1 VAFVILK
8 HIIMEN
14 LFTVNEVKLS
24 YKLKQKTSER
34 PKVLDSKTN
43 YDLLLKCYDAD
54 TIEYRESF
62 KVLLLNRGNK
72 VLGVMNISEGG
83 ISETTVD
90 IRLILQAAL
99 LSNASG
105 IIISHNHPS
114 GNINP
119 SINDNSITTRI
130 KKACEAINISL
141 LDHIVVTPKSYYSYA
156 DEGRM

>member
-1 VAFVILK
+1 
-8 HIIMEN
+8 MEN

-24 YKLKQKTSER
+24 YKLKQKASER
-34 PKVLDSKTN
+34 PKVLDSN
-43 YDLLLKCYDAD
+43 SMYRVLLNCYDSD

-99 LSNASG
+99 LGNASN
-105 IIISHNHPS
+105 IAISHNHPS
-114 GNINP
+114 GNVNP
-119 SINDNSITTRI
+119 SRNDDFLTNRV
-130 KKACEAINISL
+130 KKACEAIGIEL
-141 LDHIVVTPKSYYSYA
+141 YDHIIVTPDSYYSYA
-156 DEGRM
+156 DEGRI